1 MQFFYMLLLSLH
13 LGPRLRQI
21 CCVAFFLCISLQCIS
36 FLTHRIIVTMY
47 IHKYVYIRYNKGR
60 RIPHTVIWMSSA
72 GESHTHTEN
81 YRKSPSNAR
90 RQHFGIIVFMLSRG
104 HCCIHRKKTQMAGD
118 NKKNRNFILWQ
129 TRNGFCDGVDVRGP
143 WFRWPRARQ
152 EQKKNEIMPVC
163 RLCVYMCNMH
173 RPIWN
178 RYCSHPVGDW
188 NPSVNWLR
196 KWSLT
201 FSIPFLPHTFWMYF
215 FFICY
220 NAVRPHERF
229 WCLLLTRAH
238 LTKIFIRILYNTGK
252 KKNLFIVMLS
262 RKIVQSHAIRHNDS
276 RIHILDA
283 RC

>member
-118 NKKNRNFILWQ
+118 KKKTGISFSGKRAMVFVMVLTW
-129 TRNGFCDGVDVRGP
+129 GVHDSDDRVRGKNK
-143 WFRWPRARQ
+143 
-152 EQKKNEIMPVC
+152 KKNEIMPVC

-201 FSIPFLPHTFWMYF
+201 FSIFTPYVLNVF
-215 FFICY
+215 FFY
-220 NAVRPHERF
+220 
-229 WCLLLTRAH
+229 LL
-238 LTKIFIRILYNTGK
+238 
-252 KKNLFIVMLS
+252 
-262 RKIVQSHAIRHNDS
+262 
-276 RIHILDA
+276 
-283 RC
+283 